1 MNELLKQRIMR
12 RLDDLTDERA
22 YQVLDFIEFL
32 ESRYAE
38 RSRGRGFL
46 TKITETAEDTMRA
59 AGVPIK
65 AIAGTMGIVDSAG
78 KVMKGV
84 ASAAQAVVD
93 EAVKAAS
100 GPAARPPTPKRNGEA
115 KPTADPA

>member
-1 MNELLKQRIMR
+1 MNELLRQRILR
-12 RLDDLTDERA
+12 RLEGLTDERA

-38 RSRGRGFL
+38 RSRGRGII
-46 TKITETAEDTMRA
+46 TRITETAEDTMRA

-93 EAVKAAS
+93 EAVKAAAP
-100 GPAARPPTPKRNGEA
+100 PATPRPPTRRN
-115 KPTADPA
+115 ADPSPAEPT